1 MPAMTYNSTMAF
13 SLLQISMVL
22 ANHFEVRGVLSPNVL
37 RFEREIPGIENMG
50 FSLWGEMEE

>member
-1 MPAMTYNSTMAF
+1 
-13 SLLQISMVL
+13 LLQISMVL